1 MKLGSRPAL
10 AVLAFALVLT
20 TACASTNINRIL
32 SDPSRYRN
40 QEVTVKGTVT
50 ESMSIIDRGVYRLE
64 DKSGQIWI
72 VSGQGVP
79 RTGAKVSVTGKIRD
93 VYDIGSLGG
102 RLDLPQTMK
111 SGLVMVESSHRAR

>member
-20 TACASTNINRIL
+20 TACASTNINRVL

-40 QEVTVKGTVT
+40 HEVTIKGTVT

-64 DKSGQIWI
+64 DKGAQLWV

-79 RTGAKVSVTGKIRD
+79 RNGAKVSVTGKIRD

-102 RLDLPQTMK
+102 RLDLPQAMK
-111 SGLVMVESSHRAR
+111 SGLVLVESSHHAR

>member
-40 QEVTVKGTVT
+40 HDVTVKGTVT
-50 ESMSIIDRGVYRLE
+50 ESMSIIDRGVYRLD